1 MQVPME
7 DQRSLLIVDDEE
19 DVCLLLKRSFRRE
32 FKTVETAYL
41 LKDALQ
47 VAERLRP
54 DILLLDNNLPDG
66 LGLEFVKKFKSIN
79 PKMYVI
85 LFSAMDLYQE
95 AIVAGADVFLGKP
108 LDLGVMREVMR
119 R

>member
-1 MQVPME
+1 ME
-7 DQRSLLIVDDEE
+7 EQRNLLIVDDEE

-32 FKTVETAYL
+32 FKTVETASL
-41 LKDALQ
+41 LQDALQ

-79 PKMYVI
+79 PNMYVI
-85 LFSAMDLYQE
+85 LFSAMDLHSE

-108 LDLGVMREVMR
+108 LNLGMIREVMR

>member
-1 MQVPME
+1 ME
-7 DQRSLLIVDDEE
+7 DQRSILIVDDEE

-32 FKTVETAYL
+32 FKTVETAHL
-41 LKDALQ
+41 LQDALQ

-66 LGLEFVKKFKSIN
+66 LGLEFVEKFKSIK
-79 PKMYVI
+79 PEMYVI
-85 LFSAMDLYQE
+85 LFSAMDLQQE

-108 LDLGVMREVMR
+108 LNLGVIREVMR

>member
-1 MQVPME
+1 ME
-7 DQRSLLIVDDEE
+7 EQRNLLIVDDEE

-32 FKTVETAYL
+32 FKTVETASL
-41 LKDALQ
+41 LQDALQ

-54 DILLLDNNLPDG
+54 DILLLVNNLPDG

-85 LFSAMDLYQE
+85 LFSAMDLHSE

-108 LDLGVMREVMR
+108 LNLGMIREVMR

>member
-1 MQVPME
+1 ME
-7 DQRSLLIVDDEE
+7 EHRNLLIVDDEE

-32 FKTVETAYL
+32 FKTVETASL
-41 LKDALQ
+41 LQDALQ

-79 PKMYVI
+79 PEMYII
-85 LFSAMDLYQE
+85 LFSAMDLQHE

-108 LDLGVMREVMR
+108 LDLGVMREAMR

>member
-1 MQVPME
+1 ME

-32 FKTVETAYL
+32 FKTVETAHL
-41 LKDALQ
+41 LQEALQ
-47 VAERLRP
+47 VAEHLRP

-79 PKMYVI
+79 PEMYVI
-85 LFSAMDLYQE
+85 LFSAMDLHRE

-108 LDLGVMREVMR
+108 LDLGVIRGVMR

>member
-1 MQVPME
+1 ME
-7 DQRSLLIVDDEE
+7 EQRNLLIVDDEE

-32 FKTVETAYL
+32 FKTVETAHL
-41 LKDALQ
+41 LQEALQ
-47 VAERLRP
+47 MAERLRP

-79 PKMYVI
+79 PEMYVI
-85 LFSAMDLYQE
+85 LFSAMDLQHE

-108 LDLGVMREVMR
+108 LNLGKIREVMR